1 MLKTKPPAKATKTRF
16 EDTDDSDSN
25 PPEELDVRLQHKRP
39 RVSPDHDKDFDDSL
53 SYDDSEDRD
62 NAPSSSD
69 DGGDD
74 NHPNC
79 HHSSDDIPLGDIVQ
93 IRHDGSTDPAAM
105 KRRAIEAKRA
115 EANFKKRETK
125 HHPVEKSSKRPVP
138 IFRDLFQA
146 SKPEIRDPRFDT
158 TTMNLPRGGRHSGH
172 PQQQLDK
179 VVRKR
184 YSFLYEEHLPA
195 EKQELKAAIKRT
207 KNPQT
212 KSHLQAQLTKISQ
225 SIKEEDRRRRSE
237 QLDQEIKSKEVDAV
251 KAGKKP
257 YYLKKSEKKRI
268 ELLAKYEDLK
278 SSGKLEKYMEKR
290 RKKVA
295 AKDHRYLPT
304 ERR

>member
-1 MLKTKPPAKATKTRF
+1 MLKTKLSAKATKTRF
-16 EDTDDSDSN
+16 EVTDGSDSD
-25 PPEELDVRLQHKRP
+25 PPEELDVRPQHKRP
-39 RVSPDHDKDFDDSL
+39 RVSTDSDEDFDDLL
-53 SYDDSEDRD
+53 SYDDSEEDD
-62 NAPSSSD
+62 NASSSSD
-69 DGGDD
+69 DEDND
-74 NHPNC
+74 NHPN
-79 HHSSDDIPLGDIVQ
+79 HRHPNENIPLGDIAQ
-93 IRHDGSTDPAAM
+93 FRHDGSTDPAAM
-105 KRRAIEAKRA
+105 RRRAIEAKRA

-125 HHPVEKSSKRPVP
+125 HRPVEKSSKRPVP
-138 IFRDLFQA
+138 VFRDSFQA
-146 SKPEIRDPRFDT
+146 AKPEVRDPRFDT
-158 TTMNLPRGGRHSGH
+158 TTMNLSRGGRHGGD
-172 PQQQLDK
+172 PQQQIDK

-195 EKQELKAAIKRT
+195 EKQELKAAIKCT

-212 KSHLQAQLTKISQ
+212 KSQLQAQLTKISQ

-237 QLDQEIKSKEVDAV
+237 QLEQEIKSKEVDAV

-257 YYLKKSEKKRI
+257 FYLKKSERKRI

>member
-16 EDTDDSDSN
+16 EDTDDSDSD
-25 PPEELDVRLQHKRP
+25 PPEDLDIHPQHKRP
-39 RVSPDHDKDFDDSL
+39 RVSTDLDEDFDDSL
-53 SYDDSEDRD
+53 SYDDSED

-69 DGGDD
+69 DSDDD
-74 NHPNC
+74 NHPNY
-79 HHSSDDIPLGDIVQ
+79 HHTNDDIPLGDIVQ
-93 IRHDGSTDPAAM
+93 VRHDGSTDPAAM

-125 HHPVEKSSKRPVP
+125 HRPVEKSSKRPVP
-138 IFRDLFQA
+138 IFRDSFQA

-158 TTMNLPRGGRHSGH
+158 TTMNLPRGGRHSGD

-179 VVRKR
+179 VARKR
-184 YSFLYEEHLPA
+184 YSFLFEQHLPA
-195 EKQELKAAIKRT
+195 EQQELKTAIKRT
-207 KNPQT
+207 NNPHT
-212 KSHLQAQLTKISQ
+212 KSQLQAQLTKISQ